1 MWRKFKLE
9 SVAVEV
15 NNVTKFFNISKSKG
29 ISNLFKGISFK
40 KNKKITALNMISF
53 TINKGEVLGIIGTNG
68 SGKSTLL
75 RIIAG
80 IYKPDIG
87 FVKINGSLSPLMQIG
102 TGFQTELKAKENIL
116 MNGMLLG
123 MSKKD
128 ISKKIDDIMN
138 YAELEKFAGMKLKH
152 YSSGMRARLAFAIAM
167 QIDPEI
173 LLVDEILSVGDK
185 NFREKSYR
193 TFLEYKAKKKTIL
206 YATHNLE
213 KLSELCNRVLLIND
227 GQKVM
232 IGKPDEVIAKYN
244 EISK

>member
-1 MWRKFKLE
+1 
-9 SVAVEV
+9 VAIEV
-15 NNVTKFFNISKSKG
+15 NNVTKFFKISKSKG
-29 ISNLFKGISFK
+29 ISNLFHGMSFK
-40 KNKKITALNMISF
+40 KNEKIIALNSISF
-53 TINKGEVLGIIGTNG
+53 TVNKGEVLGIIGTNG

-87 FVKINGSLSPLMQIG
+87 FVKVNGSLSPLMQIG

-128 ISKKIDDIMN
+128 IAKKIDNIMN
-138 YAELEKFAGMKLKH
+138 YAELEKFSDMKLKH

-193 TFLEYKAKKKTIL
+193 TFLEYKNKKKTIL

-213 KLSELCNRVLLIND
+213 KLSELCNHVLLINE

-232 IGKPDEVIAKYN
+232 IGKPDEVIKKYN
-244 EISK
+244 ELNSRRI